1 MFLVLVALAILVGG
15 FLKGAAATDLNDPH
29 APLIAVGHLASPPVL
44 DGRIEAEEWAAVGG
58 TAGFHRLDTEEFL
71 ADAPEVLIG
80 FDDRALYLGLT
91 VPLPEGR
98 LPRTET
104 RSRDGSV
111 WSDDAIEIFLDPNH
125 DHRTSYQFVVNAAGV
140 QADLLNQDLSWN
152 GEWSARTSVA
162 PGAWSLEVAIPWAT
176 LGLEGPPESEGIGF
190 NLGWD
195 CQSPR
200 PVIGSWVPLTGSFH
214 QPERFGH
221 LLLRRQGPAV
231 RLRRLAKP
239 GHLAFE
245 AIAATLP
252 AASSLEATLSVRR
265 GEALIGE
272 SAEALLAGKPAT
284 LAVALPLR
292 EGRPEEGDYRC
303 EVATWIRGETRPVAR
318 LAGLVHVR
326 PPLQVTL
333 RPYFI
338 AGKLLVEADAA
349 GLEGTAAALEATLRD
364 SDRRELARQR
374 QQAGTGPSTFEF
386 HIASC
391 PAGPYAV
398 EVAAADAAGTRLAA
412 VTVPL
417 VKPETPAWLHSQAG
431 FSDQVLPPWTP
442 IKVERKGKEG
452 EGRGKLPSR
461 VSPGLILK
469 TSGRAYRFE
478 GLPFPAQITTRGAAI
493 LARPLAL
500 RAWVEGRE
508 VEWQG
513 ELQVEKET
521 PAQVVLSGRARGGG
535 LWLDSTLTLDF
546 DGNARVDVRLSV
558 DRPVRLEK
566 LVLEA
571 PLKRAH
577 ARYLYHFPG
586 SWGSSRNAR
595 ALPEEGWASAFV
607 PYVWL
612 GDEDRGFALYTESD
626 QYWRPADPN
635 RAVEVAAGPQG
646 VTLRMNLI
654 GRPVEVRGK
663 GEGRIENREWRG
675 ENREGEGEK
684 GEMGAGPIPPGTSPL
699 SYTFGFVATPVKT
712 PEKDVWDY
720 RICHYGN
727 YGLEKQTVHPS
738 SFLRY
743 PALGN
748 LNLAAGTLEM
758 WVRVRFDPQAPVT
771 DYASRGSLNRD
782 LLKITSGDQTLGFY
796 WNIDDRGMRVYL
808 QQGSSYPFVSGAP
821 SEWREGEWHHLAL
834 SWGEEIRAY
843 VDGQLTVRC
852 PWQGSVAGPLEQTTI
867 EFGGTAPG
875 FDVDEIR
882 ISDVQREPQGMDSP
896 LAADEQTL
904 LLDPLDRL
912 EKAGRFLKTVPER
925 GTPGEVSGRGELV
938 AGRSGQALALA
949 SGEPMLLLDYLKQLG
964 VRTIVFHEHWTE
976 YQNYPETF
984 LHQEELK
991 SLVQAC
997 HERGLQL
1004 LLYFGYLMADTCPEW
1019 PDYHHEM
1026 LVMPQQGE
1034 YRREPEQRAYAVCY
1048 RSAWQ
1053 DFLADG
1059 IAKLLDKYDI
1069 DGVYL
1074 DGTEWPWAC
1083 QNVHHGCGYV
1093 RPDGTIAPTYGIFAA
1108 RQMVRRIYTLVRN
1121 HRPDGQVNI
1130 HNSTVMTIPSLG
1142 WGTSSWDGE
1151 QFGSIPRGVD
1161 VRELLPLDAFRCEF
1175 MGRQWG
1181 VPAEFLCYERPY
1193 TSHEALSFTLLHDV
1207 LVRGSGPSLEEEA
1220 ALWKAMEAFGR
1231 KQSRFLPYWNNAAY
1245 VRVAPEQCYATL
1257 YSRGKQGVMCVVS
1270 NLGPQEAPVQVT
1282 LNLKK
1287 LRLPA
1292 RVQAVDALT
1301 GDPIPIQRG
1310 SFVVPLKSFDYM
1322 LVQVTPRS

>member
-1 MFLVLVALAILVGG
+1 MFLALVSLAILVGG
-15 FLKGAAATDLNDPH
+15 FMEGAAATDLNDPNV
-29 APLIAVGHLASPPVL
+29 PLMAAGPLASPPLL
-44 DGRIEAEEWAAVGG
+44 DGRIGAAEWATAGG
-58 TAGFHRLDTEEFL
+58 TDGFHRLGTEEFL

-80 FDDRALYLGLT
+80 FDDQALYLGLT
-91 VPLPEGR
+91 VPLPGGGP
-98 LPRTET
+98 PRTET
-104 RSRDGSV
+104 RTRDGSV
-111 WSDDAIEIFLDPNH
+111 WNDDAIEIFLDPRP
-125 DHRTSYQFVVNAAGV
+125 DHRTCYQFVVNAAGV
-140 QADLLNQDLSWN
+140 QADLLNQDLSWD
-152 GEWSARTSVA
+152 GEWSARTAVA
-162 PGAWSLEVAIPWAT
+162 TGAWCMEAAIPWAT
-176 LGLEGPPESEGIGF
+176 LGLEGPPESEEIGF

-195 CQSPR
+195 CPR
-200 PVIGSWVPLTGSFH
+200 PAPVIGSWTPLTGSFH
-214 QPERFGH
+214 QPEKFGH
-221 LLLRRQGPAV
+221 LLLRRPGPAV
-231 RLRRLAKP
+231 RLRRIARA

-245 AIAATLP
+245 AVAVGP
-252 AASSLEATLSVRR
+252 PPLEAKLSVRR

-272 SAEALLAGKPAT
+272 SVETLPAGRPAT
-284 LAVALPLR
+284 LAVALPLQ
-292 EGRPEEGDYRC
+292 EGRPEAGAYRC
-303 EVATWIRGETRPVAR
+303 DMVAQIPGTTRPVAR
-318 LAGLVHVR
+318 LTGLVQVR
-326 PPLQVTL
+326 PPLQVAL

-338 AGKLLVEADAA
+338 AGKLLVEADTA
-349 GLEGTAAALEATLRD
+349 GLEGAAAALEAVLRD
-364 SDRRELARQR
+364 SDNRERARQ
-374 QQAGTGPSTFEF
+374 QQRGIAGPSTFEF
-386 HIASC
+386 HIASL
-391 PAGPYAV
+391 PPGNHAV
-398 EVAAADAAGTRLAA
+398 EVTATDADGNRLAA

-442 IKVERKGKEG
+442 ITVEREEG
-452 EGRGKLPSR
+452 NSR
-461 VSPGLILK
+461 LTLR
-469 TSGRAYRFE
+469 TSGRAYRFA
-478 GLPFPAQITTRGAAI
+478 GLPFPVRITTRGASI

-500 RAWVEGRE
+500 RAWVDGRE
-508 VEWQG
+508 VQWRG
-513 ELQVEKET
+513 RLRVEKEA
-521 PAQVVLSGRARGGG
+521 PAQVVLSGSAQGRG
-535 LWLDSTLTLDF
+535 LRLDSTLTLDF
-546 DGNARVDVRLSV
+546 DGNARVDVRLSA

-586 SWGSSRNAR
+586 SWGSSQNAR
-595 ALPEEGWASAFV
+595 ALPEAGWASAFV
-607 PYVWL
+607 PYLWL

-626 QYWRPADPN
+626 EHWQPADPN
-635 RAVEVAAGPQG
+635 RAVEVAPGPGG

-654 GRPVEVRGK
+654 GRPVEMR
-663 GEGRIENREWRG
+663 ENGEWRMEDG
-675 ENREGEGEK
+675 DLT
-684 GEMGAGPIPPGTSPL
+684 GPLPL
-699 SYTFGFVATPVKT
+699 GYTFGFVATPVKT

-727 YGLEKQTVHPS
+727 YGLEKQTVHPAAA
-738 SFLRY
+738 LRY
-743 PALGN
+743 PAVGN

-771 DYASRGSLNRD
+771 NYASRGSLNRD

-808 QQGSSYPFVSGAP
+808 QQGSSYPFVVGAP

-834 SWGEEIRAY
+834 SWGEELRAY
-843 VDGQLTVRC
+843 VDGQLTIRC
-852 PWQGSVAGPLEQTTI
+852 PWRGLVAGPLEQTTV
-867 EFGGTAPG
+867 EFGGAAPG
-875 FDVDEIR
+875 FEVDEIH
-882 ISDVQREPQGMDSP
+882 IADVQREPQGMNRP
-896 LAADEQTL
+896 LAADEHTL

-938 AGRSGQALALA
+938 TGHSGQALALA
-949 SGEPMLLLDYLKQLG
+949 RGEPMLLLDYLKQLG

-984 LHQEELK
+984 LHQEELR
-991 SLVQAC
+991 SLVRAC

-1019 PDYHHEM
+1019 PDYHDEM

-1074 DGTEWPWAC
+1074 DGTEYPWAC

-1093 RPDGTIAPTYGIFAA
+1093 RPDGTLAPTYGIFAA
-1108 RQMVRRIYTLVRN
+1108 REMVRRIYTLVKS

-1142 WGTSSWDGE
+1142 WATSSWDGE
-1151 QFGSIPRGVD
+1151 QFGSIPRGVN

-1181 VPAEFLCYERPY
+1181 VPAEFLCYDRPY
-1193 TSHEALSFTLLHDV
+1193 TAHEALSFTLLHDV

-1231 KQSRFLPYWNNAAY
+1231 KQAQFLPYWNNTAY
-1245 VRVAPEQCYATL
+1245 VRVAPEECYATL
-1257 YSRGKQGVMCVVS
+1257 YSRGQQGVMCVVS
-1270 NLGPQEAPVQVT
+1270 NLGPQEATVQVK
-1282 LNLKK
+1282 LNLAK
-1287 LRLPA
+1287 LRLPG

-1301 GDPIPIQRG
+1301 GDPIPITQG
-1310 SFVVPLKSFDYM
+1310 SFAVSLRPFDYA
-1322 LVQVTPRS
+1322 LVQVRPQP